1 MIYFTSDLHLGH
13 NRDFIYKTRG
23 FSSVEAM
30 NEGLI
35 EKFNIMVNKDD
46 EVYIL
51 GDLIVGGDLNEGVKL
66 LNRLNGYKY
75 VIAGNHDTQNRIE
88 AYMTRVNN
96 MEFVGWGM
104 PLRYKKYHF
113 FLSHYPT
120 ITTNFDKD
128 KPLKQQVINLCAH
141 SHYKNRF
148 KDMTRGLI
156 YHVECDAHN
165 CSPVSIEKILTDIK
179 FFISMDK
186 NDQISLCEKE
196 IY

>member
-13 NRDFIYKTRG
+13 NRDFIYKARG

-35 EKFNIMVNKDD
+35 ERFNIMVDKDD

-96 MEFVGWGM
+96 MEFIGWGM
-104 PLRYKKYHF
+104 PLRYKKYNF

-120 ITTNFDKD
+120 ITENFDKN
-128 KPLKQQVINLCAH
+128 KPLKQQVINLCGH
-141 SHYKNRF
+141 SHLPNKFY
-148 KDMTRGLI
+148 DMGKGLI
-156 YHVECDAHN
+156 YHVEPDAHEN
-165 CSPVSIEKILTDIK
+165 FPISIEGIITDL
-179 FFISMDK
+179 S
-186 NDQISLCEKE
+186 
-196 IY
+196 IYQKAMIF

>member
-1 MIYFTSDLHLGH
+1 MIYFTSDLHLLH
-13 NRDFIYKTRG
+13 SQPFIYKARG

-35 EKFNIMVNKDD
+35 ERFNIMVDKDD

-104 PLRYKKYHF
+104 PLRYKKYNF

-120 ITTNFDKD
+120 ITENFDKD
-128 KPLKQQVINLCAH
+128 KPLKQQVINLCGH
-141 SHYKNRF
+141 SHIPNKFY
-148 KDMTRGLI
+148 DMGKGLI
-156 YHVECDAHN
+156 YHVEPDAHEN
-165 CSPVSIEKILTDIK
+165 FPISIEGIVTDL
-179 FFISMDK
+179 
-186 NDQISLCEKE
+186 N
-196 IY
+196 IYIRKL